1 MDKSCPK
8 NKQKFYCKKC
18 DYGCSK
24 KSSYNKH
31 LATAKHKNDIFLH
44 EQGIKKF
51 PTDFNCKFCNKK
63 YKHKSGQY
71 RHQKICKKQPSQL
84 AKLATKLA
92 IINKQDFICE
102 CGKLYKHASSL
113 SKHKK
118 LCNYLQSLE
127 DNSEGRNEIIPSNNV
142 EKLLKNIMLDNKEI
156 LKENRELKEQ
166 VKNMKMGNITNNNN
180 NQKYT
185 INMYLNDKC
194 KNAMSLKN
202 FVENIKLSLKDLEFT
217 SNHGFVEGI
226 SNIFLKNLNDMEV
239 TERPIHCS
247 DQKRLQFYVKKED
260 KWEKD
265 KQNEEIDKSIQNI
278 SNKQIGTLIEWTKAN
293 PGYENNPDKMEEY
306 FKIVGKTMGVDC
318 EKNIRKI
325 KKIISENVKLDV

>member
-1 MDKSCPK
+1 MDQSCPK
-8 NKQKFYCKKC
+8 NKQKFYCKFC

-24 KSSYNKH
+24 KSSFNKH
-31 LATAKHKNDIFLH
+31 LATAKHKNGISV
-44 EQGIKKF
+44 QKNGIKKLPLIF
-51 PTDFNCKFCNKK
+51 ECIYCKKK
-63 YKHKSGQY
+63 YKHNSGKY
-71 RHQKICKKQPSQL
+71 RHQKVCKKRPSLL
-84 AKLATKLA
+84 AKLATELA
-92 IINKQDFICE
+92 TPHDSMFRCE
-102 CGKLYKHASSL
+102 CGNAYKHASSL

-118 LCNYLQSLE
+118 RCNYLQTIE
-127 DNSEGRNEIIPSNNV
+127 DNSEEIVDIIPSNNV

-166 VKNMKMGNITNNNN
+166 MKNMKMSNITNN

-194 KNAMSLKN
+194 KNAMSLKD

-217 SNHGFVEGI
+217 CHHGFVEGV
-226 SNIFLKNLNDMEV
+226 SNIFLKNLSDMEV

-265 KQNEEIDKSIQNI
+265 KKNEEIDKSIQKI
-278 SNKQIGTLIEWTKAN
+278 SSKQIGTLIEWTKAN
-293 PGYENNPDKMEEY
+293 PGYENNPVKMEEY

-318 EKNIRKI
+318 EKNVRKI

>member
-1 MDKSCPK
+1 MNEIVKKSY
-8 NKQKFYCKKC
+8 QKFYCNKC
-18 DYGCSK
+18 DYSCVK
-24 KSSYNKH
+24 KTHWIQHIN
-31 LATAKHKNDIFLH
+31 TI
-44 EQGIKKF
+44 
-51 PTDFNCKFCNKK
+51 
-63 YKHKSGQY
+63 KHKSNKMLTNANQKKSQINKCKY
-71 RHQKICKKQPSQL
+71 CDKVYKHISSLCRHQNVCSILSRTNSMKSKCFQNVSNKYICK
-84 AKLATKLA
+84 
-92 IINKQDFICE
+92 
-102 CGKLYKHASSL
+102 CGRKYKSRSGLYKHSL
-113 SKHKK
+113 K
-118 LCNYLQSLE
+118 CCFLE
-127 DNSEGRNEIIPSNNV
+127 DEDIKIKKTVDNFNIKNV
-142 EKLLKNIMLDNKEI
+142 EELLKNILEENK
-156 LKENRELKEQ
+156 ELKEQ
-166 VKNMKMGNITNNNN
+166 MKNIKMSNITNNNN

-194 KNAMSLKN
+194 KNAMSLKE
-202 FVENIKLSLKDLEFT
+202 FVDNIKLSLKDLEFT
-217 SNHGFVEGI
+217 SHHGFVEGV

>member
-8 NKQKFYCKKC
+8 NKQNFYCKIC

-24 KSSYNKH
+24 KSSYSKH
-31 LATAKHKNDIFLH
+31 LSTAKHKNGISAVKN
-44 EQGIKKF
+44 GIKKLPLIF
-51 PTDFNCKFCNKK
+51 ECIYCKKK
-63 YKHKSGQY
+63 YKHNSGKY
-71 RHQKICKKQPSQL
+71 RHQKVCSMVSETNNMVSKCFQNVSKKYSCK
-84 AKLATKLA
+84 
-92 IINKQDFICE
+92 
-102 CGKLYKHASSL
+102 CGRKYKTRSGLYKHSL
-113 SKHKK
+113 KCS
-118 LCNYLQSLE
+118 LLE
-127 DNSEGRNEIIPSNNV
+127 DEEVKIKKTVEIINIKNV
-142 EKLLKNIMLDNKEI
+142 EELLKNILEENK
-156 LKENRELKEQ
+156 ELKEQ
-166 VKNMKMGNITNNNN
+166 MKNMKTSNITNN

-194 KNAMSLKN
+194 KNAMSLKD
-202 FVENIKLSLKDLEFT
+202 FCENIKLSLKDLEFT
-217 SNHGFVEGI
+217 SHHGFVEGI

-247 DQKRLQFYVKKED
+247 DQKRLQFYVKKKD

-265 KQNEEIDKSIQNI
+265 KKNVELDKSIQNI
-278 SNKQIGTLIEWTKAN
+278 STKQIGTLIDWTSAN
-293 PGYENNPDKMEEY
+293 PGYENNPVKMEEY

>member
-1 MDKSCPK
+1 M
-8 NKQKFYCKKC
+8 QKYAPNFYCKKC
-18 DYGCSK
+18 DYKCSRK
-24 KSSYNKH
+24 FLWNQHIS
-31 LATAKHKNDIFLH
+31 TRKHKMITND
-44 EQGIKKF
+44 
-51 PTDFNCKFCNKK
+51 NKIVTENMLCCPCGKTYK
-63 YKHKSGQY
+63 YRSGLS
-71 RHQKICKKQPSQL
+71 RHQKKCTYSVVKSDTKTEL
-84 AKLATKLA
+84 AK
-92 IINKQDFICE
+92 NDDEF
-102 CGKLYKHASSL
+102 
-113 SKHKK
+113 
-118 LCNYLQSLE
+118 
-127 DNSEGRNEIIPSNNV
+127 EGDEIKTI
-142 EKLLKNIMLDNKEI
+142 LKGI

-166 VKNMKMGNITNNNN
+166 MKNMKMGNITNNN

-194 KNAMSLKN
+194 KNAMSLKD
-202 FVENIKLSLKDLEFT
+202 FVDNIKLSLKDLEFT
-217 SNHGFVEGI
+217 SHHGFVEGV

-306 FKIVGKTMGVDC
+306 FNIVGKTMGVDC

>member
-1 MDKSCPK
+1 M
-8 NKQKFYCKKC
+8 QKYAPNFYCKKC
-18 DYGCSK
+18 DYKCSRK
-24 KSSYNKH
+24 FLWNQHIS
-31 LATAKHKNDIFLH
+31 TRKHKMITND
-44 EQGIKKF
+44 
-51 PTDFNCKFCNKK
+51 NKIVTENMLCCPCGKTYK
-63 YKHKSGQY
+63 YRSGLS
-71 RHQKICKKQPSQL
+71 RHQKKCTYSVVKSDTITEL
-84 AKLATKLA
+84 AK
-92 IINKQDFICE
+92 NDDEF
-102 CGKLYKHASSL
+102 
-113 SKHKK
+113 
-118 LCNYLQSLE
+118 
-127 DNSEGRNEIIPSNNV
+127 EGDEIKTI
-142 EKLLKNIMLDNKEI
+142 LKGI

-166 VKNMKMGNITNNNN
+166 MKNMKMGNITNNNN

-194 KNAMSLKN
+194 KNAMSLKD
-202 FVENIKLSLKDLEFT
+202 FVDNIKLSLKDLEFT
-217 SNHGFVEGI
+217 SHHGFVEGV

>member
-8 NKQKFYCKKC
+8 NKQKFYCKIC

-24 KSSYNKH
+24 KSSFNKH
-31 LATAKHKNDIFLH
+31 LATAKHKNGISA
-44 EQGIKKF
+44 QKNGIKKLPLIF
-51 PTDFNCKFCNKK
+51 ECVYCKKK
-63 YKHKSGQY
+63 YKHKSGKY
-71 RHQKICKKQPSQL
+71 RHQKICKKRPSQL

-92 IINKQDFICE
+92 KTNHYKFSCE
-102 CGKLYKHASSL
+102 CGNVYKHASSL
-113 SKHKK
+113 SKHRKY
-118 LCNYLQSLE
+118 CDYFHDVVDDE
-127 DNSEGRNEIIPSNNV
+127 EEECEIIPTNNV
-142 EKLLKNIMLDNKEI
+142 EKLLVNILQENK
-156 LKENRELKEQ
+156 ELKEQ
-166 VKNMKMGNITNNNN
+166 MKSLKMGNIYNTTNNN

-194 KNAMSLKN
+194 KNAMSLKD
-202 FVENIKLSLKDLEFT
+202 FCENIKLSLEDLEFT
-217 SNHGFVEGI
+217 SHHGFVEGV
-226 SNIFLKNLNDMEV
+226 SNIFLKNLNDMEI

-265 KQNEEIDKSIQNI
+265 KQNTEIDKSIQNI
-278 SNKQIGTLIEWTKAN
+278 SNKQIGTLMEWTSAN
-293 PGYENNPDKMEEY
+293 PDYENNPVKMEEY
-306 FKIVGKTMGVDC
+306 FQLVGKTMGVDC

>member
-8 NKQKFYCKKC
+8 NKQKFYCKIC

-24 KSSYNKH
+24 KSSFNKH
-31 LATAKHKNDIFLH
+31 LATAKHKNGISV
-44 EQGIKKF
+44 QKNGIKKLPLIF
-51 PTDFNCKFCNKK
+51 ECIYCKKK
-63 YKHKSGQY
+63 YKHKSGKY
-71 RHQKICKKQPSQL
+71 RHQKICKKRPSQL
-84 AKLATKLA
+84 VKLATKLA
-92 IINKQDFICE
+92 NTNHYKFNCE
-102 CGKLYKHASSL
+102 CGNVYKHASSL
-113 SKHKK
+113 SKHRKY
-118 LCNYLQSLE
+118 CDCFHDVVDAE
-127 DNSEGRNEIIPSNNV
+127 EEECDIIPTNNV
-142 EKLLKNIMLDNKEI
+142 EKLLVNILQENK
-156 LKENRELKEQ
+156 ELKEQ
-166 VKNMKMGNITNNNN
+166 MKSLKMGNIYNTTNNN

-194 KNAMSLKN
+194 KNAMSLKD
-202 FVENIKLSLKDLEFT
+202 FCENIKLSLEDLEFT
-217 SNHGFVEGI
+217 SHHGFVEGV
-226 SNIFLKNLNDMEV
+226 SNIFLKNLNDMEI

-265 KQNEEIDKSIQNI
+265 KQNTEIDKSIQNI
-278 SNKQIGTLIEWTKAN
+278 SNKQIGTLVEWTNAN
-293 PGYENNPDKMEEY
+293 PGYENNPVKMEEY

>member
-8 NKQKFYCKKC
+8 NKQKFYCKIC

-24 KSSYNKH
+24 KSSFNKH
-31 LATAKHKNDIFLH
+31 LATAKHKNGISV
-44 EQGIKKF
+44 QKNGIKKLPLIF
-51 PTDFNCKFCNKK
+51 ECIYCKKK
-63 YKHKSGQY
+63 YKHNSGKY
-71 RHQKICKKQPSQL
+71 RHQKICKKRPSQL

-92 IINKQDFICE
+92 KTKQYKFSCE
-102 CGKLYKHASSL
+102 CGNVYKHASSL
-113 SKHKK
+113 SKHRKY
-118 LCNYLQSLE
+118 CDYFHDVVDNE
-127 DNSEGRNEIIPSNNV
+127 DEGCEIIPTNNV
-142 EKLLKNIMLDNKEI
+142 EKLLVNILQENK
-156 LKENRELKEQ
+156 ELKEQ
-166 VKNMKMGNITNNNN
+166 MKSLKMGNIYNTTNNN

-194 KNAMSLKN
+194 KNAMSLKD
-202 FVENIKLSLKDLEFT
+202 FCDNIKLSLEDLEFT
-217 SNHGFVEGI
+217 SHHGFVEGV
-226 SNIFLKNLNDMEV
+226 SNIFIKNLNDMEI

-265 KQNEEIDKSIQNI
+265 KQNTEIDKSIQNI
-278 SNKQIGTLIEWTKAN
+278 SSKQIGTLVEWTKAN
-293 PGYENNPDKMEEY
+293 PDYENNPVKMEEY

>member
-1 MDKSCPK
+1 M
-8 NKQKFYCKKC
+8 QKYAPNFYCKKC
-18 DYGCSK
+18 DYKCSRK
-24 KSSYNKH
+24 FLWNQHIS
-31 LATAKHKNDIFLH
+31 TRKHKMITND
-44 EQGIKKF
+44 
-51 PTDFNCKFCNKK
+51 NKIVTENMLCCPCGKTYK
-63 YKHKSGQY
+63 YRSGLS
-71 RHQKICKKQPSQL
+71 RHQKKCTYSVVKSDTITEL
-84 AKLATKLA
+84 AK
-92 IINKQDFICE
+92 NDDEF
-102 CGKLYKHASSL
+102 
-113 SKHKK
+113 
-118 LCNYLQSLE
+118 
-127 DNSEGRNEIIPSNNV
+127 EGDEIKTI
-142 EKLLKNIMLDNKEI
+142 LKGI

-166 VKNMKMGNITNNNN
+166 MKNMKMGNITNNNN

-194 KNAMSLKN
+194 KNAMSLKD
-202 FVENIKLSLKDLEFT
+202 FVDNIKLSLKDLEFT
-217 SNHGFVEGI
+217 SHHGFVEGV

-306 FKIVGKTMGVDC
+306 FNIVGKTMGVDC

>member
-8 NKQKFYCKKC
+8 NKQKFYCKIC

-24 KSSYNKH
+24 KSSFNKH
-31 LATAKHKNDIFLH
+31 LATAKHKNGISV
-44 EQGIKKF
+44 QKNGIKKLPLIF
-51 PTDFNCKFCNKK
+51 ECVYCKKK
-63 YKHKSGQY
+63 YKHNSGKY
-71 RHQKICKKQPSQL
+71 RHQKICKKRPSQL

-92 IINKQDFICE
+92 KTNQYKFSCE
-102 CGKLYKHASSL
+102 CGNVYKHASSL
-113 SKHKK
+113 SKHRKY
-118 LCNYLQSLE
+118 CDYFHDVVNNE
-127 DNSEGRNEIIPSNNV
+127 DEECEIIPTNNV
-142 EKLLKNIMLDNKEI
+142 EKLLVNILQENK
-156 LKENRELKEQ
+156 ELKEQ
-166 VKNMKMGNITNNNN
+166 MKSLKMGNIYNTTNNN

-194 KNAMSLKN
+194 KNAMSLKD
-202 FVENIKLSLKDLEFT
+202 FCENIKLSLEDLEFT
-217 SNHGFVEGI
+217 SHHGFVEGV
-226 SNIFLKNLNDMEV
+226 SNIFLKNLNDMEI

-265 KQNEEIDKSIQNI
+265 KQNTEIDKSIQNI
-278 SNKQIGTLIEWTKAN
+278 SNKQIGTLVEWTNAN
-293 PGYENNPDKMEEY
+293 PGYENNPVKMEEY

>member
-1 MDKSCPK
+1 M
-8 NKQKFYCKKC
+8 QKYAPNFYCKKC
-18 DYGCSK
+18 DYKCSRK
-24 KSSYNKH
+24 FLWNQHIS
-31 LATAKHKNDIFLH
+31 TRKHKMITND
-44 EQGIKKF
+44 
-51 PTDFNCKFCNKK
+51 NKIVTENMLCCPCGKTYK
-63 YKHKSGQY
+63 YRSGLS
-71 RHQKICKKQPSQL
+71 RHQKKCTYSVVKSDTKTEL
-84 AKLATKLA
+84 AK
-92 IINKQDFICE
+92 NDDEF
-102 CGKLYKHASSL
+102 
-113 SKHKK
+113 
-118 LCNYLQSLE
+118 
-127 DNSEGRNEIIPSNNV
+127 EGDEIKTI
-142 EKLLKNIMLDNKEI
+142 LKGI

-166 VKNMKMGNITNNNN
+166 MKNMKMGNITNNNN

-194 KNAMSLKN
+194 KNAMSLKE
-202 FVENIKLSLKDLEFT
+202 FVDNIKLSLKDLEFT
-217 SNHGFVEGI
+217 SHHGFVEGI

-306 FKIVGKTMGVDC
+306 FNIVGKTMGVDC